1 MVYFLNYILRGPIL
15 FFASLL
21 AIVLLCLCLFAI
33 YCRTLHPLAN
43 VPGPFTASFS
53 RFWLIKHSHAGDM
66 HRTMIAM
73 HEKYGSLVRI
83 GHNEVSISDPQ
94 TIKTVYGA
102 GSKYAKS
109 DWYSVWQGHRKFD
122 LFAERDEKLHGRQ
135 RALVS
140 RAYSMTSLYDLEQY
154 VDDTIKVFLEKM
166 AEAKGQVDLG
176 KWVQLYAFGECL
188 HLSKT
193 LQACWRKYSIDSSQ
207 ISSGRSPFLEASDS
221 CRRVRTMVPSTL
233 LSVSF
238 IRRHG

>member
-1 MVYFLNYILRGPIL
+1 MIYLHDYSLGSPIL

-21 AIVLLCLCLFAI
+21 AIGLACLCLFAI

-73 HEKYGSLVRI
+73 HAKYGSLVRVA
-83 GHNEVSISDPQ
+83 HNEVSICDPH

-122 LFAERDEKLHGRQ
+122 LFGGRDDKVHGRQ

-140 RAYSMTSLYDLEQY
+140 RAYSMTSLHDLEQY
-154 VDDTIKVFLEKM
+154 VDDTIKVFLDKM
-166 AEAKGQVDLG
+166 AEAKGQVNLG
-176 KWVQLYAFGECL
+176 MWVQLYAFGECL
-188 HLSKT
+188 DLEKT
-193 LQACWRKYSIDSSQ
+193 LQA
-207 ISSGRSPFLEASDS
+207 
-221 CRRVRTMVPSTL
+221 
-233 LSVSF
+233 
-238 IRRHG
+238 